1 MHKSNNVWLPVAV
14 CATLLV
20 TASCAAGQ
28 QRKSTVDARPAASRD
43 ANAGTFR
50 PLFNGRDLTGWQ
62 HLGPGAF
69 RVENG
74 LLKTEGGMGLL
85 WFTGEQFGDCVIRV
99 VYRTTDPASNSGVF
113 VRIADKPKDEWFA
126 VHNGYE
132 VQILDRQD
140 EYHRTGAIYSLA
152 KSSSV
157 EPAKPTGEWNTME
170 ITLRGT
176 RVVVHLNGTQIND
189 FDSANPRESI
199 PERTKDWEPERA
211 KARPPRGYIGLQ
223 NHDDYVRDKETN
235 VYFRE
240 ISVRKN

>member
-1 MHKSNNVWLPVAV
+1 MYKSGNIWLPLAV
-14 CATLLV
+14 CGALLV

-28 QRKSTVDARPAASRD
+28 RKSSANARPAANQKAD
-43 ANAGTFR
+43 AGAFR

-74 LLKTEGGMGLL
+74 MLKTEGGMGLL

-99 VYRTTDPASNSGVF
+99 VYRTSDPASNSGVF
-113 VRIADKPKDEWFA
+113 VRIADKPNDEWFA

-140 EYHRTGAIYSLA
+140 EHHRTGAIYSLA
-152 KSSSV
+152 KSSSIA
-157 EPAKPTGEWNTME
+157 PAKPTGEWNTME

-176 RVVVHLNGTQIND
+176 RVMVNLNGVQIND
-189 FDSANPRESI
+189 FDSANPREAI
-199 PERTKDWEPERA
+199 PERTKDWEPDRG

-223 NHDDYVRDKETN
+223 NHDDYVRDKETH

-240 ISVRKN
+240 VGVRKL